1 MLRITRFAAFALVGL
16 AVMAHAWGA
25 AAAGNPKVRAI
36 TAFVK
41 LDRTQYAAQI
51 AQTLKMLRQAKRLFE
66 ESGYPVESVRITTQ
80 PFPEYVQGLS
90 RQQALEFFH
99 AYDELAIKESFD
111 ANIGPAM
118 LLDSDDP
125 VRVELLGE
133 VLSTTKTL
141 EASLVMAD
149 EDGIHWNGI
158 RAAAKM
164 VRYLTEHSPNSQG
177 NFNFTATAMLQPYGP
192 FFPGSYHLGAGHQFS
207 VGLESANVVD
217 AVFAATSGKPQQAAD
232 QLTEALTRHALA
244 VEKLA
249 RRVEDQTGWTYMGL
263 DPTPAPLREV
273 SIGAAIEKFT
283 GAKFGSSGTMTAAAI
298 ITKAV
303 SSVPVKRI
311 GYSGLMVPVL
321 EDSLLAQRWGE
332 GTYDMDSLLAYSAV
346 CGTGLDTIPL
356 PGDISEERLQRIFG
370 DVAALAFKWRKPLS
384 ARLQPVMGKTAG
396 DRTAFDDPFIVNTV
410 IQKLR

>member
-244 VEKLA
+244 VEKLG

>member
-1 MLRITRFAAFALVGL
+1 
-16 AVMAHAWGA
+16 
-25 AAAGNPKVRAI
+25 
-36 TAFVK
+36 
-41 LDRTQYAAQI
+41 
-51 AQTLKMLRQAKRLFE
+51 MLRQAKKIFE
-66 ESGYPVESVRITTQ
+66 EAGYPVESIRITTQ
-80 PFPEYVQGLS
+80 PFSEYIQGLS
-90 RQQALEFFH
+90 RQQALGFFR

-111 ANIGPAM
+111 PNIGPAM
-118 LLDSDDP
+118 LRDGDDP
-125 VRVELLGE
+125 AQVGLLGE

-149 EDGIHWNGI
+149 EDGIHWNSI

-164 VRYLTEHSPNSQG
+164 VRYVTEHSPNSQG

-192 FFPGSYHLGAGHQFS
+192 FFPGSYHHGAGHQFS

-232 QLTEALTRHALA
+232 ELTKALTRHAVA
-244 VEKLA
+244 AEKLA
-249 RRVEDQTGWTYMGL
+249 RRVEDETGWTYMGL

-303 SSVPVKRI
+303 NAVPVKRV

-321 EDSLLAQRWGE
+321 EDSLLARRWGE
-332 GTYDMDSLLAYSAV
+332 GAYDMDSLLAYSAV

-370 DVAALAFKWRKPLS
+370 DVASLAFKWRKPLS
-384 ARLQPVMGKTAG
+384 ARLQPVRGKTAG
-396 DRTAFDDPFIVNTV
+396 ERTAFDDPFIVNTV
-410 IQKLR
+410 IQPLR

>member
-25 AAAGNPKVRAI
+25 AAAENPKVRAI

>member
-1 MLRITRFAAFALVGL
+1 
-16 AVMAHAWGA
+16 
-25 AAAGNPKVRAI
+25 
-36 TAFVK
+36 
-41 LDRTQYAAQI
+41 
-51 AQTLKMLRQAKRLFE
+51 MLRQAKKIFE
-66 ESGYPVESVRITTQ
+66 EGGDPVESIRITTQ
-80 PFPEYVQGLS
+80 PFSEYIQGLS
-90 RQQALEFFH
+90 RQQALGFFR

-111 ANIGPAM
+111 PNIGPAM
-118 LLDSDDP
+118 LRDGDDP
-125 VRVELLGE
+125 AQVGLLGE

-149 EDGIHWNGI
+149 EDGIHWNSI

-164 VRYLTEHSPNSQG
+164 VRYVTEHSPNSQG
-177 NFNFTATAMLQPYGP
+177 NFNFTTTAMLHPYGP
-192 FFPGSYHLGAGHQFS
+192 FFPGSYHHGAGHQFS

-232 QLTEALTRHALA
+232 ELTKALTRHAVA
-244 VEKLA
+244 AEKLA
-249 RRVEDQTGWTYMGL
+249 RRVEDETGWTYMGL

-283 GAKFGSSGTMTAAAI
+283 GAEFGSSGTMTAAAI

-303 SSVPVKRI
+303 NSVPVKRV

-321 EDSLLAQRWGE
+321 EDSLLARRWGE
-332 GTYDMDSLLAYSAV
+332 GAYDMDSLLAYSAV

-370 DVAALAFKWRKPLS
+370 DVASLALKWRKPLS
-384 ARLQPVMGKTAG
+384 ARLQPVRGKTAG
-396 DRTAFDDPFIVNTV
+396 EPTTFDDPFIVNTV
-410 IQKLR
+410 IQPLR

>member
-1 MLRITRFAAFALVGL
+1 MSRFANTSFFAL
-16 AVMAHAWGA
+16 AFTAHAWGLA
-25 AAAGNPKVRAI
+25 AEGNPKVRAI

-41 LDRTQYAAQI
+41 LDRTQYTGQI
-51 AQTLKMLRQAKRLFE
+51 AETLKMLRQAKKIFE
-66 ESGYPVESVRITTQ
+66 AAGYPVESVRITTQ
-80 PFPEYVQGLS
+80 PFPDYIRGLS
-90 RQQALEFFH
+90 KSKAIEFFRG
-99 AYDELAIKESFD
+99 YDELAIKESFD

-118 LLDSDDP
+118 LRDDDDP
-125 VRVELLGE
+125 AQVELLGE
-133 VLSTTKTL
+133 VLSATKTV
-141 EASLVMAD
+141 EGSLVMAD

-164 VRYLTEHSPNSQG
+164 VRYVTEHSPNSQG

-192 FFPGSYHLGAGHQFS
+192 FYPGSYHRGAGHQFS

-217 AVFAATSGKPQQAAD
+217 AVFAATSGKPQQATEE
-232 QLTEALTRHALA
+232 LTKALTRHALA

-249 RRVEDQTGWTYMGL
+249 RRVESETGWTYMGL

-303 SSVPVKRI
+303 SSVPVKRT
-311 GYSGLMVPVL
+311 GYSGLMIPVL
-321 EDSLLAQRWGE
+321 EDSRLAQRWGE

-356 PGDISEERLQRIFG
+356 PGDIPEERLQRIFG
-370 DVAALAFKWRKPLS
+370 DVATLAFKWRKPLS
-384 ARLQPVMGKTAG
+384 ARLQPVKGKTAG

-410 IQKLR
+410 IQPLR

>member
-133 VLSTTKTL
+133 VLSTTETL

-244 VEKLA
+244 VEKLG

>member
-177 NFNFTATAMLQPYGP
+177 NFNFTATAMLQPYVP

-244 VEKLA
+244 VEKLG

>member
-1 MLRITRFAAFALVGL
+1 
-16 AVMAHAWGA
+16 
-25 AAAGNPKVRAI
+25 
-36 TAFVK
+36 
-41 LDRTQYAAQI
+41 
-51 AQTLKMLRQAKRLFE
+51 
-66 ESGYPVESVRITTQ
+66 
-80 PFPEYVQGLS
+80 
-90 RQQALEFFH
+90 
-99 AYDELAIKESFD
+99 
-111 ANIGPAM
+111 
-118 LLDSDDP
+118 
-125 VRVELLGE
+125 
-133 VLSTTKTL
+133 
-141 EASLVMAD
+141 
-149 EDGIHWNGI
+149 
-158 RAAAKM
+158 
-164 VRYLTEHSPNSQG
+164 
-177 NFNFTATAMLQPYGP
+177 
-192 FFPGSYHLGAGHQFS
+192 